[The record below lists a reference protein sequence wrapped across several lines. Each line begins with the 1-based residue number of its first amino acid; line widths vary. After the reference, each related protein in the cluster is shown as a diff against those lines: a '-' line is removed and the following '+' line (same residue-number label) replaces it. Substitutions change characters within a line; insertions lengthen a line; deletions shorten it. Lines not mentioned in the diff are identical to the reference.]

1 MKPYPLWKSLIM
13 LAILVFSI
21 VYSVPNM
28 FPDDPA
34 VQLSGATV
42 SREVTQDTVDRA
54 VKALQDAKIDFK
66 GAALDHK
73 TGLIRFNTIDT
84 QLKARELLQET
95 FEGEYVAALN
105 LAPTTPA
112 WLVALGA
119 TPIKLG
125 LDLRGGVHFVL
136 EVDMQKAVST
146 RMGAHRDELR
156 DRFRT
161 DKIYYRQVKE
171 QGTSLLFTFATEEH
185 LQSARNLI
193 TREYRSFKIEEEN
206 SADIH
211 QLTLS
216 LTPESLKEIQDLAIS
231 QNLTGLRNRVNQLGV
246 SEAVVQRQGINRI
259 VVQLP
264 GVQDTASVKRIIGR
278 TANLEFRLVHSA
290 NYASAGTVPSDAEK
304 MEMKSEQRAVILEKR
319 IIVTGDRVVN
329 ANSGFDENGR
339 PQVSIDMD
347 SSGGKMMNNVT
358 RKHVKDQMAVV
369 FIELKPEQV
378 KTLEDGKE
386 VKKQVIREIRD
397 VINVATIQSPLGSS
411 FRITGLDSPAEASEL
426 ALLLRAGAL
435 AAPMYFVAERTIG
448 PSLGQENIEAGIN
461 SLIYGFLA
469 VAVFMIVYN
478 KMFGVIA
485 NLALLFNLLLL
496 TAVMSVIPG
505 AALSL
510 PGMAGFVLTVGM
522 AVDSNVLINARIRE
536 ELAKGV
542 PAQKA
547 IEAGYERAFET
558 IIDSNLTTLIVGIV
572 LFIFG
577 TGPVRGF
584 AVVLCLGILTS
595 MYTSVSGS
603 RVLVDLFYG
612 RGPLKKIS
620 V

>member
-13 LAILVFSI
+13 LAILLFSI

-34 VQLSGATV
+34 VQLSGASA

-54 VKALQDAKIDFK
+54 VKALEDAKIDFK

-84 QLKARELLQET
+84 QLKARELLQDT

-136 EVDMQKAVST
+136 EVDMQKAISI

-185 LQSARNLI
+185 LRSAQSLI
-193 TREYRSFKIEEEN
+193 TREYRDFKMEEANEG
-206 SADIH
+206 DLH
-211 QLTLS
+211 QLTLD
-216 LTPESLKEIQDLAIS
+216 LTPESLKEIQDLAIA

-304 MEMKSEQRAVILEKR
+304 MEMKSEQRSVLLEKR
-319 IIVTGDRVVN
+319 VIVTGDRVVN

-369 FIELKPEQV
+369 FIELKPEHV

-542 PAQKA
+542 PPQKA

-558 IIDSNLTTLIVGIV
+558 IIDSNLTTLIVGVV

-612 RGPLKKIS
+612 RGPVKKIS

>member
-13 LAILVFSI
+13 LAILLFSI

-34 VQLSGATV
+34 VQLSGASA

-54 VKALQDAKIDFK
+54 VKALEDAKIDFK

-84 QLKARELLQET
+84 QLKARELLQDT

-136 EVDMQKAVST
+136 EVDMQKAISI

-185 LQSARNLI
+185 LRSAQSLI
-193 TREYRSFKIEEEN
+193 TREYRDFKMEEANEG
-206 SADIH
+206 DLH
-211 QLTLS
+211 QLTLD

-304 MEMKSEQRAVILEKR
+304 MEMKSEQRSVLLEKR
-319 IIVTGDRVVN
+319 VIVTGDRVVN

-369 FIELKPEQV
+369 FIELKPEHV

-542 PAQKA
+542 PPQKA

-558 IIDSNLTTLIVGIV
+558 IIDSNLTTLIVGVV

-612 RGPLKKIS
+612 RGPVKKIS

>member
-1 MKPYPLWKSLIM
+1 MNRNPLWKSLLM
-13 LAILVFSI
+13 LAILIFSI
-21 VYSVPNM
+21 VYSLPNL

-42 SREVTQDTVDRA
+42 SREVTQQTVDKA
-54 VKALQDAKIDFK
+54 VAVLKAANIGYKD
-66 GAALDHK
+66 AALDHK
-73 TGLIRFNTIDT
+73 TGLIRFNDVDT
-84 QLKARELLQET
+84 QLKAREIIQDA

-105 LAPTTPA
+105 LAPTTPK

-171 QGTSLLFTFATEEH
+171 QGTALLFTFSTDEH
-185 LQSARNLI
+185 LQTARALI
-193 TREYRSFKIEEEN
+193 NREYRQFKVEEKSE
-206 SADIH
+206 ADLH

-216 LTPESLKEIQDLAIS
+216 LSPESLKEIQDLAIS

-246 SEAVVQRQGINRI
+246 SEAVVQRQGIDRI

-290 NYASAGTVPSDAEK
+290 NFSSAGGVPVDGEVL
-304 MEMKSEQRAVILEKR
+304 EMKSEKRPVVLEKR

-339 PQVSIDMD
+339 PQVSIDLD
-347 SSGGKMMNNVT
+347 SSGGKMMSNIT

-369 FIELKPEQV
+369 FIELKPEHV
-378 KTLEDGKE
+378 KTLENGKE

-469 VAVFMIVYN
+469 VAAFMIFYN
-478 KMFGVIA
+478 RMFGVIA
-485 NLALLFNLLLL
+485 DLALLFNLLLL
-496 TAVMSVIPG
+496 TAVLSVIPG

-536 ELAKGV
+536 ELANGV
-542 PAQKA
+542 SAQKA
-547 IEAGYERAFET
+547 VEAGYERAFAT
-558 IIDSNLTTLIVGIV
+558 IMDSNITTLIVGVV
-572 LFIFG
+572 LFVFG

-612 RGPLKKIS
+612 RGPIKKLS